1 MDKESAMAYVHNL
14 LRNVLKLKGSDLF
27 VTAGAPPSAKINGQ
41 MKHLSEQP
49 LSEDQSRML
58 VRSIMND
65 KQMRAFEEHME
76 GNFSISLP
84 GSDRFR
90 VNAFTQRGCS
100 GMVLRHIPGTI
111 PGFKELGVPPVLKD
125 ITMTS
130 RGLVIMVGATGSGK
144 STTLAAMVDLR
155 NEATHGHIITIEDP
169 I

>member
-27 VTAGAPPSAKINGQ
+27 VTAGAPPSAKVHGQ
-41 MKHLSEQP
+41 VKHLSNQP

-65 KQMRAFEEHME
+65 KQMRNFEEHME

-100 GMVLRHIPGTI
+100 GMVLRHIPGDI
-111 PGFKELGVPPVLKD
+111 PSFKELGVPPILKD

-130 RGLVIMVGATGSGK
+130 RGLVIMVGATGRKVNNTSSDG
-144 STTLAAMVDLR
+144 
-155 NEATHGHIITIEDP
+155 
-169 I
+169 